1 MILIT
6 GITGRVGSSAAK
18 YLLKNSL
25 KVRGLTRDRT
35 KAMTFVELGADIFDG
50 DICDKNF
57 VRKSL
62 KGVETVIL
70 VTGNGP
76 HQLDAECLI
85 ARESLA
91 CGIKHIVKISSMEAG
106 PDAVAPIPKAHYQ
119 IEQCIEA
126 TGLTYTFLR
135 PNFFMQN
142 LMLFA
147 NSIKQS
153 KQFSLPLGK
162 AKTGLIDADDVGEI
176 VGRVASSKAIKS
188 SIRAL
193 SGDILLDFH
202 EVASLMSNQLGAQV
216 SYQEQT
222 HEDFH
227 ANLAKAIPSPWHV
240 NAVSLLFKE
249 IAKGALASTTTDA
262 RDILERHPIGVEAFV
277 ERHRSSFV

>member
-6 GITGRVGSSAAK
+6 GITGRVGSSVAK
-18 YLLKNSL
+18 YLFKNKL
-25 KVRGLTRDRT
+25 TVRGLTRERA
-35 KAMTFVELGADIFDG
+35 KATTFLELGADIFEG
-50 DICDKNF
+50 DICDENF

-62 KGVETVIL
+62 NGIKTVVL

-76 HQLDAECLI
+76 HQLEAECLI

-91 CGIKHIVKISSMEAG
+91 YGVQHIVKVSSMEAG
-106 PDAVAPIPKAHYQ
+106 PDAVAPIPRAHYQ
-119 IEQCIEA
+119 IEQCIKE

-176 VGRVASSKAIKS
+176 VGRVASAGAAIS

-202 EVASLMSNQLGAQV
+202 EVASLMSNQLGTRV
-216 SYQEQT
+216 SYHEQT
-222 HEDFH
+222 PEDFH
-227 ANLAKAIPSPWHV
+227 AYLAKAIPSAWHV

-262 RDILERHPIGVEAFV
+262 RDILGRPPIGVEAFI
-277 ERHRSSFV
+277 ESHRSSFV